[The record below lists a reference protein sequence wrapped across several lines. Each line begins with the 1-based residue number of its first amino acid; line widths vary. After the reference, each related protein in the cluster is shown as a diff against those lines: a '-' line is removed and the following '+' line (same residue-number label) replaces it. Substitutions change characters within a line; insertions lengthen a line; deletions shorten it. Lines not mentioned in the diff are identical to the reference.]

1 MKKITVV
8 LCLILFSVLNAK
20 RIPPA
25 EVKPLKCG
33 KYEFRAVHFPK
44 ANPEGLLNGGY
55 IEIREIESG
64 RLVKGMFTYHV
75 KISEELER
83 DVQSVFITELKFDS
97 EKKRIVLRNSAKQIF
112 YLDPETFEISQ

>member
-1 MKKITVV
+1 MKKTVV
-8 LCLILFSVLNAK
+8 LCLILFSFLNAK

-33 KYEFRAVHFPK
+33 KYEFRVVHFPQ
-44 ANPEGLLNGGY
+44 ANPKGLLNGGY

-64 RLVKGMFTYHV
+64 RLLKGMFTYHV

-83 DVQSVFITELKFDS
+83 DVQSVFITELSFDS
-97 EKKRIVLRNSAKQIF
+97 SKNRIVIRNSAKQVL
-112 YLDPETFEISQ
+112 YLDPETFKIFE

>member
-1 MKKITVV
+1 MKKITAI

-25 EVKPLKCG
+25 EIKPLKCG
-33 KYEFRAVHFPK
+33 KYEFRAVHFPQ

-83 DVQSVFITELKFDS
+83 DVQDVFITELKFDS
-97 EKKRIVLRNSAKQIF
+97 EKKRIVIRNSAKQVF
-112 YLDPETFEISQ
+112 YLDPDTFKISE

>member
-1 MKKITVV
+1 MKKITAIF
-8 LCLILFSVLNAK
+8 CLILFSVLNAK

-33 KYEFRAVHFPK
+33 KYEFRAVHFPQ

-83 DVQSVFITELKFDS
+83 DVQDVFITELKFDS
-97 EKKRIVLRNSAKQIF
+97 EKKRIVIRNSAKQVF
-112 YLDPETFEISQ
+112 YLDPDTFKISE

>member
-1 MKKITVV
+1 MKKITAIF
-8 LCLILFSVLNAK
+8 CLILFSVLNAK

-25 EVKPLKCG
+25 EIKPLKCG
-33 KYEFRAVHFPK
+33 KYEFRAVHFPQ

-83 DVQSVFITELKFDS
+83 DVQDVFITELKFDS
-97 EKKRIVLRNSAKQIF
+97 EKKRIVIRNSAKQVF
-112 YLDPETFEISQ
+112 YLDPDTFKISE

>member
-8 LCLILFSVLNAK
+8 LCIILFSVLNAK

-25 EVKPLKCG
+25 EVNPLKCG
-33 KYEFRAVHFPK
+33 KYEFRVVHFPQ

-64 RLVKGMFTYHV
+64 CLVKGMFTYHV
-75 KISEELER
+75 KISEEIER
-83 DVQSVFITELKFDS
+83 DVQSVFIVNMSYDS
-97 EKKRIVLRNSAKQIF
+97 GKNKIIIRNTRKQIF
-112 YLDPETFEISQ
+112 YLDPETFEIDE

>member
-8 LCLILFSVLNAK
+8 LCIILFSVLNAK
-20 RIPPA
+20 RIPSA

-33 KYEFRAVHFPK
+33 KYLFRAVHFPK
-44 ANPEGLLNGGY
+44 ANPEGFLNGGY
-55 IEIREIESG
+55 IEIREIESD

>member
-33 KYEFRAVHFPK
+33 KYEFRAVHFPQ

-83 DVQSVFITELKFDS
+83 DVQSVFITELSFDS
-97 EKKRIVLRNSAKQIF
+97 SKNRIVIRNSAKQILF
-112 YLDPETFEISQ
+112 LDPETFEIDE

>member
-1 MKKITVV
+1 MKKITAIF
-8 LCLILFSVLNAK
+8 CLILFSVLNAK

-25 EVKPLKCG
+25 EIKPLKCG
-33 KYEFRAVHFPK
+33 KYEFRAVHFPQ

-112 YLDPETFEISQ
+112 YLDPETF

>member
-1 MKKITVV
+1 MCI
-8 LCLILFSVLNAK
+8 ILFSVLNAK

-25 EVKPLKCG
+25 EIKPLKCG
-33 KYEFRAVHFPK
+33 KYEFRVVHFPK

-83 DVQSVFITELKFDS
+83 DVQSVFITNLSFDS
-97 EKKRIVLRNSAKQIF
+97 AKKKIVVRNSAKQVLF
-112 YLDPETFEISQ
+112 LDHETFEISQ

>member
-1 MKKITVV
+1 MKKITAI
-8 LCLILFSVLNAK
+8 LCLILFSILNAK

-33 KYEFRAVHFPK
+33 KYEFRAVHFPQ

-83 DVQSVFITELKFDS
+83 DVQDVFITELKFDS
-97 EKKRIVLRNSAKQIF
+97 EKKRIVIRNSAKQVF
-112 YLDPETFEISQ
+112 YLDPDTFKISE